1 MADISRTLPIGDRIG
16 NYQIED
22 LVGSGGM
29 GVVYRARDLRL
40 DRTVA
45 LKFLPH
51 DWSVGEREKER
62 FLQEAKSASALD
74 HANVGVIHGLEETG
88 DGQLFIVMA
97 YYEGETLAKK
107 IRTGPLS
114 VGPALDIA
122 MQMARGLAEAHAKN
136 IIHRDIKPS
145 NVIITSQGV
154 AKIVDFGLARVVTS
168 ASMTQ
173 SGGISGSAGY
183 MSPEQALG
191 QPVDQRTDIWA
202 LGVVLSEMLTG
213 RHPFERDSMASA
225 MLAVVSQPPAQMEG
239 VPLPIQRVIYRALA
253 KEQQGRYQDC
263 REMLADLE
271 VLKSTEEGPT
281 QAVSAKDLRAYV
293 ERASASGAGA
303 AKRPSRLGWVAAA
316 VLAAALVAGVA
327 FRGRVAGW
335 FVQEPERHVA
345 VLPFDYIGSN
355 PESEAFSQGL
365 MDSLTSKL
373 SNLEVGEEKLWV
385 IPASEVRRRKVTDP
399 AAALKEFGATLV
411 VKGSIQRDNAG
422 VLLTVNLINTKTLR
436 QIGSAQAQDRTGDFS
451 ALQDEAVSRL
461 ARMMHIVVTPE
472 MLRDT
477 GGAVTPAA
485 YESYLK
491 ALGYMQRYDKAGNL
505 DSAIGALESA
515 VKADPRFA
523 LGFASLGEAYRLRN
537 QVDPNPKWIDLA
549 SANCKRA
556 AELND
561 RLPVVY
567 VTLGRIHQDSGK
579 HDLALQEF
587 EQALRLNPRDADALN
602 GLAHGYEN
610 AGRIADAEASFKKA
624 AALRPDYW
632 DGYNTL
638 GLFYDRQRRYDE
650 SIAQLRHAIELTP
663 DNAQAYLNL
672 GAVYIDTGDVNK
684 LADAENALKKSI
696 ELNPSYPAYA
706 NLGVLYLQEKRYA
719 ESAAMTG
726 KALELN
732 NKNYLVWDIHAVA
745 FEWLKETEK
754 AEAARE
760 KELPLVED
768 LAKAQPSNAQ
778 VQSLLAILYA
788 RKKLPEKAMTRIQSG
803 LALAPNDASV
813 LQNVGEA
820 YEILGDRRK
829 ALRYVEQSLKKG
841 KTIEDLKRNP
851 GLQDLL
857 ADPKFRPVV
866 KPSVKQ

>member
-1 MADISRTLPIGDRIG
+1 MAETSRTLPIGDRIG

-29 GVVYRARDLRL
+29 GVVYKARDLRL

-253 KEQQGRYQDC
+253 KEPEGRYPDC
-263 REMLADLE
+263 RELIADLE
-271 VLKSTEEGPT
+271 VLKSAEEGPT
-281 QAVSAKDLRAYV
+281 QAVSAKDLKAYV
-293 ERASASGAGA
+293 ERASAAGA

-316 VLAAALVAGVA
+316 VLAAALVLGVVFRDRVSGLFAG
-327 FRGRVAGW
+327 
-335 FVQEPERHVA
+335 ELERHVA
-345 VLPFDYIGSN
+345 VLPFDHIGNN
-355 PESEAFSQGL
+355 PENEAFSQGL
-365 MDSLTSKL
+365 MDSLSSKL
-373 SNLEVGEEKLWV
+373 SNLDVGEEKLWV
-385 IPASEVRRRKVTDP
+385 IPASEVRRRKVADP
-399 AAALKEFGATLV
+399 AAALKEFGATFV
-411 VKGSIQRDNAG
+411 VKGSIQRDASG

-436 QIGSAQAQDRTGDFS
+436 QVGSAQAQDRTGDFS

-461 ARMMHIVVTPE
+461 ARMMHINVTPE

-485 YESYLK
+485 YESYLQ
-491 ALGYMQRYDKAGNL
+491 ALGYLQRYDKPGNL
-505 DSAIGALESA
+505 DTAIDLLG
-515 VKADPRFA
+515 KATKTDPRFA
-523 LGFASLGEAYRLRN
+523 LGFAGLGEAYWLKYRLD
-537 QVDPNPKWIDLA
+537 QNPKWIDEA
-549 SANCKRA
+549 AAYCKRA

-561 RLPVVY
+561 RLPAVY
-567 VTLGRIHQDSGK
+567 VTLGRIHSGTGK
-579 HDLALQEF
+579 NDLALQEF
-587 EQALRLNPRDADALN
+587 QHALSLSAKHPDALL
-602 GLAHGYEN
+602 GLAAVNETMGKT
-610 AGRIADAEASFKKA
+610 AEAEATFQRA
-624 AALRPDYW
+624 AALRPEYW
-632 DGYNTL
+632 DGYSKL
-638 GLFYDRQRRYDE
+638 ALFYIRQRKYDQAL
-650 SIAQLRHAIELTP
+650 AQFRRALELSP
-663 DNAQAYLNL
+663 DNAQTYMNL
-672 GAVYIDTGDVNK
+672 GTVFLYQDK
-684 LADAENALKKSI
+684 PADAEAAFKKSLEI
-696 ELNPSYPAYA
+696 SPTYAAYA
-706 NLGVLYLQEKRYA
+706 NLGVLYYNQLRYA
-719 ESAAMTG
+719 ESAALTEQ
-726 KALELN
+726 ALKINDKDFRLWAN
-732 NKNYLVWDIHAVA
+732 LAIAQ
-745 FEWLKETEK
+745 EWLKQSDK
-754 AEAARE
+754 
-760 KELPLVED
+760 
-768 LAKAQPSNAQ
+768 AKAALEQQLKLLEPIAK
-778 VQSLLAILYA
+778 VQTDDAV
-788 RKKLPEKAMTRIQSG
+788 TQSG
-803 LALAPNDASV
+803 LALLYAHLGMKEKALARMETALALAPDDPRVLND
-813 LQNVGEA
+813 VGEIH
-820 YEILGDRRK
+820 ETFGDRRQ
-829 ALRYVEQSLKKG
+829 ALVYIDKSLKKG
-841 KTIEDLKRNP
+841 MALDDLKRNP
-851 GLQDLL
+851 YLQALL
-857 ADPKFRPVV
+857 ADPKF
-866 KPSVKQ
+866 KPQGK

>member
-1 MADISRTLPIGDRIG
+1 VADISRTLPIGERIG

-29 GVVYRARDLRL
+29 GVVYKARDLRL

-51 DWSVGEREKER
+51 DWAVGEREKER

-107 IRTGPLS
+107 IRTGPLG
-114 VGPALDIA
+114 VAQALNIA

-173 SGGISGSAGY
+173 SGGVSGSAGY

-281 QAVSAKDLRAYV
+281 QAVSSKDLRAYV
-293 ERASASGAGA
+293 ERASAPGA

-316 VLAAALVAGVA
+316 VLAAVLVAGVA
-327 FRGRVAGW
+327 FRDRVAGW

-411 VKGSIQRDNAG
+411 VKGSIQRDTSG

-461 ARMMHIVVTPE
+461 ARMMHIAVTPE

-523 LGFASLGEAYRLRN
+523 LGFASLGEAYRLKN
-537 QVDPNPKWIDLA
+537 QVDPNPKWIDQA
-549 SANCKRA
+549 SASLKRA
-556 AELND
+556 AGLND

-579 HDLALQEF
+579 HDLALQQF

-602 GLAHGYEN
+602 GLAHAYEK
-610 AGRIADAEASFKKA
+610 AGRIADAEAFFKKA
-624 AALRPDYW
+624 AALRQDYW
-632 DGYNTL
+632 DGYSTL
-638 GLFYDRQRRYDE
+638 GLFYLRRQRYED
-650 SIAQLRHAIELTP
+650 SLAQFRRVLELTP
-663 DNAQAYLNL
+663 DNAQTYSNMGIVFLSL
-672 GAVYIDTGDVNK
+672 QRVPE
-684 LADAENALKKSI
+684 AESAFNKSI
-696 ELNPSYPAYA
+696 ELNPSYAAYA
-706 NLGVLYLQEKRYA
+706 NLGFLYFQQRRYA
-719 ESAAMTG
+719 ESAAMTE
-726 KALELN
+726 KALQIN
-732 NKNYLVWDIHAVA
+732 DKDFRVWANLGLA
-745 FEWLKETEK
+745 YRWLKADDK
-754 AEAARE
+754 ASAALQQELKLLEAISKVQPGDPYIQSELGNLYALTKQRDKTIPRLEAA
-760 KELPLVED
+760 
-768 LAKAQPSNAQ
+768 
-778 VQSLLAILYA
+778 
-788 RKKLPEKAMTRIQSG
+788 
-803 LALAPNDASV
+803 LALAPDDPRILAD
-813 LQNVGEA
+813 VGMA
-820 YEILGDRRK
+820 YEYLGDRRQ
-829 ALRYVEQSLKKG
+829 ALRYIEKAIRKGFSL
-841 KTIEDLKRNP
+841 EDLKRVP
-851 GLQDLL
+851 GMQDLI
-857 ADPKFRPVV
+857 ADPSFRPRA
-866 KPSVKQ
+866 KQ